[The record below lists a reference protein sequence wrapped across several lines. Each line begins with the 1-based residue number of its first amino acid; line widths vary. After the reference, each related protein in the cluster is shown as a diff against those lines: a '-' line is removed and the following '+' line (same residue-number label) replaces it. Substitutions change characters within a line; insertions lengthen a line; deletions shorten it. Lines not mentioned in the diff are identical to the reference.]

1 MTFCQSGV
9 NVQNQSL
16 QAMEMTKNYEGWEL
30 EQSTIFTSKY
40 SVADKVGILLL
51 LHINI
56 TNTNLRL
63 GHSRTPNCQC
73 TKGRGLSNSCSFRS
87 KRNCWNCLLEF
98 RTFRS

>member
-63 GHSRTPNCQC
+63 GHYRTPNCQC
-73 TKGRGLSNSCSFRS
+73 TKNTGSDNSCSCGIKRS
-87 KRNCWNCLLEF
+87 CFLELPP
-98 RTFRS
+98 